1 MFSNMELDIQ
11 TKYHSRLWV
20 EIFTHVQDFQKLTF
34 WEFFLRKLVE
44 DVLKK
49 KKKESKSG
57 RRKLLRDPG
66 KQKKM
71 ATRMPRMTV
80 QKNKK
85 IQSSN
90 RAASLQSQHR
100 RGQVRK
106 LQARK
111 RISKALLFT
120 EYFTCDVRVGNETFW
135 VHKHIEITKEK
146 IIYSKKISKCT
157 N

>member
-1 MFSNMELDIQ
+1 MPSKL
-11 TKYHSRLWV
+11 SRNV
-20 EIFTHVQDFQKLTF
+20 FQHGTRYPDKISLTF
-34 WEFFLRKLVE
+34 VGRDIYTGARLPKTYLLRILSQE
-44 DVLKK
+44 TSRGCTEKK
-49 KKKESKSG
+49 KKSKSG

-120 EYFTCDVRVGNETFW
+120 EYFTCDVRVGNETF
-135 VHKHIEITKEK
+135 
-146 IIYSKKISKCT
+146 
-157 N
+157 